1 MTRTL
6 TPTAAQAATAP
17 ATTAL
22 TTPAAT
28 AEPRLTDR
36 LQLLLDGAHRLIT
49 QGQVIDGFRLLVH
62 PLSALWT
69 EARTLGLADEAA
81 DQVRAHPLH
90 ALVRQD
96 PFTQRAA
103 AKPRGYAGD
112 AVMMDFIYDAA
123 APAGT
128 TALGQALLGCTSRSG
143 MGLSVQYRRV
153 LLRSLIDDVV
163 ATHGQGRVL
172 SVAAGHCRELRGSLV
187 QSPAFDGEFVA
198 LDQDGESCAQV
209 AQDQA
214 GHRVSV
220 RHQGVRDL
228 LALPADG
235 SLGRFDLVY
244 SAGLYDYL
252 PDALARRLTQR
263 LLGLLRPQG
272 RLLIAN
278 FMPGGCGRGYQEL
291 FMDWTLILRD
301 EAQLRQLALDAGAR
315 QLRSFVDPH
324 RNVVYAELQA

>member
-1 MTRTL
+1 M
-6 TPTAAQAATAP
+6 TPTTLSPAAVPPATAAEAP
-17 ATTAL
+17 ITE
-22 TTPAAT
+22 TPA

-36 LQLLLDGAHRLIT
+36 LQQLLDASHRLIT
-49 QGQVIDGFRLLVH
+49 QGQVVDGFRLLVH

-69 EARTLGLADEAA
+69 EARALGLADDAA
-81 DQVRAHPLH
+81 ALAKAHALH
-90 ALVRQD
+90 GLVRQD

-112 AVMMDFIYDAA
+112 AVMMDYIYDAQ

-198 LDQDGESCAQV
+198 LDQDAESCAQV

-214 GHRVSV
+214 AHRVRV

-228 LALPADG
+228 LALPADS
-235 SLGRFDLVY
+235 SLGHFDLVY

-252 PDALARRLTQR
+252 PDGLARRLTQR
-263 LLGLLRPQG
+263 LLALLRPQG
-272 RLLIAN
+272 RLLVAN
-278 FMPGGCGRGYQEL
+278 FLPGGCGRGYQEL

-301 EAQLRQLALDAGAR
+301 EAQMRQLALDAGAR

-324 RNVVYAELQA
+324 RNVVYVELQA